1 MQDVSATFVFPQF
14 NRVLLSDNVFAN
26 FLTKYISSDYLLSAI
41 LVMVAMIAIVVAA
54 IYLYLF
60 YKKRTFRKKYVIQ
73 QDLENWISSIIMEE
87 SAEDIEMPEKFYK
100 LMRDPV
106 ARQFAIDELIV
117 CKKNFSGAGS
127 ENIVK
132 LYQQLG
138 LKSESVKK
146 MKFGKGWHIRAKGI
160 QELYMMDQQDQLT
173 AIYKQTNSKNEYVR
187 MEAQSGVINL
197 TGYAGLRF
205 LDMISYPVSEW
216 QQLKLLEQLRL
227 SKKKEDLSLKIPA
240 WLLSKNDT
248 VVVFALKLADDF
260 QLFSIKKEVAGCL
273 VHPSLEVRTTAL
285 RTMVRLA
292 DDETPAQ
299 LLGYIKKESLSNQV
313 YILESLEKTA
323 TDAEKE
329 TLMQLLE
336 HGNDTIK
343 LKTAMVI
350 ANCCTGGEA
359 LLAAKAAN
367 TPEPYQRILL
377 HVQARNKR

>member
-1 MQDVSATFVFPQF
+1 MQDVSITFSFPPF
-14 NRVLLSDNVFAN
+14 NRVLLTDNVFAN
-26 FLTKYISSDYLLSAI
+26 FLTKYISSDYLFNAI
-41 LVMVAMIAIVVAA
+41 VVMLILIAVVVAA

-60 YKKRTFRKKYVIQ
+60 YKKRTFRKKYLIQ
-73 QDLENWISSIIMEE
+73 QDLENWISNIIMEE
-87 SAEDIEMPEKFYK
+87 SAEDIELPENFYR

-138 LKSESVKK
+138 LKSASVKK
-146 MKFGKGWHIRAKGI
+146 MKSGKAWYIRAKGI

-187 MEAQSGVINL
+187 MEAQTGVINL

-205 LDMISYPVSEW
+205 LDVISYPISEW

-227 SKKKEDLSLKIPA
+227 SKKKEDLSSKIPG
-240 WLLSKNDT
+240 WLSSKNDT

-260 QLFSIKKEVAGCL
+260 QLFSIKKAIVNCL
-273 VHPSLEVRTTAL
+273 VHPSGEVRTAAL
-285 RTMVRLA
+285 KTMVRLA
-292 DDETPAQ
+292 DEQTPTL

-313 YILESLEKTA
+313 YILEALEKLA

-329 TLMQLLE
+329 TLFQLLE
-336 HGNDTIK
+336 HSNDTIK
-343 LKTAMVI
+343 LKAAMVI
-350 ANCCTGGEA
+350 ASCCTGGEA
-359 LLAAKAAN
+359 LLAAKASE

-377 HVQARNKR
+377 HVQATNNR